1 MIVKLHYH
9 SLYCINTSA
18 EKFHSSSAMLRGGKE
33 EKIYIWFRLYMIWL
47 MVTYKYY
54 DSQHNINI
62 IISSPTNTGH
72 QTPMLS
78 GKYLPALKQMFQIW
92 KKFRRF
98 KTGFINKLLNVALI
112 LAIILVMKTLIRIVQ
127 KKRRD

>member
-33 EKIYIWFRLYMIWL
+33 EKKRRL

-62 IISSPTNTGH
+62 IISSLANTEHG
-72 QTPMLS
+72 TPMLS
-78 GKYLPALKQMFQIW
+78 GKYCLLRNKYFKYGRSSGDLKQ
-92 KKFRRF
+92 
-98 KTGFINKLLNVALI
+98 VSLI
-112 LAIILVMKTLIRIVQ
+112 SF
-127 KKRRD
+127 

>member
-1 MIVKLHYH
+1 
-9 SLYCINTSA
+9 
-18 EKFHSSSAMLRGGKE
+18 
-33 EKIYIWFRLYMIWL
+33 

-92 KKFRRF
+92 KKFWRF